1 MNRTLTASALVALAA
16 LMAAPAFAAA
26 APATTTTKPAMAA
39 MAPAKPVAAPA
50 KPAVAKPVVLTFA
63 KIDANHD
70 GKISFDE
77 LKKYFP
83 TVTKAEFDKY
93 DADKSGDYNK
103 AELAAFVKGQKPA
116 KAPAAP
122 VKAPVKAPAAAAAPV
137 KAPAKK

>member
-26 APATTTTKPAMAA
+26 APATTTTKPAVT
-39 MAPAKPVAAPA
+39 APAKPVAAPA